1 VTISILSHALEQLRS
16 IRMKPE
22 RSQALMMH
30 QKINMT
36 AKTVETPG
44 LLNDKTTPTSTLI
57 LHILNVVQNKT
68 LLPNTF
74 FIHPS

>member
-1 VTISILSHALEQLRS
+1 
-16 IRMKPE
+16 MKPE

-44 LLNDKTTPTSTLI
+44 LLNDKTTPTPTPTLI